1 MSYCIMINSNSILL
15 FVHASAWVIITA
27 LSTSANSDP
36 TRSAGYAIYGY
47 DACGNRISRMVE
59 FDDEDL
65 LRPDGNNQDAEQSE
79 TLGDITVYPRV
90 TTGIVNVATTANL
103 IDSSLAYCMTNLQ
116 GSIVDMGMLTDQIS
130 QIRINQSSGIYL
142 LTISSTQD
150 IKTFKIV
157 KIE

>member
-1 MSYCIMINSNSILL
+1 MINSNSILL

-65 LRPDGNNQDAEQSE
+65 LRPEGNDADNAQSE

-90 TTGIVNVATTANL
+90 TTGIVNIATTANL
-103 IDSSLAYCMTNLQ
+103 IDSSLAYCIANLQ
-116 GSIVDMGMLTDQIS
+116 GSIVDQGRLTEQFT
-130 QIRINQSSGIYL
+130 QIRISQSSGIYL